1 MEWLNYKIS
10 YNYYDKEE
18 LDECYSSTICC
29 SCYYHTVKEYSPLGV
44 DFVIYFMISGELTNE
59 KFVLAMYGISIIL
72 LIFSKRISNE

>member
-1 MEWLNYKIS
+1 MIRKNWMSAMAVLFAVAA
-10 YNYYDKEE
+10 
-18 LDECYSSTICC
+18 TII
-29 SCYYHTVKEYSPLGV
+29 LLRNIALWGV